1 MKTKISLPKI
11 DYNNIGKKI
20 NAVDIELELENG
32 CLTASAWIWNNIK
45 TDIIAGGQILDKI
58 LTYYPNNK
66 LVKKIVS
73 IWSQYHL
80 NDLTPGSPKQM
91 DYLKSL
97 KNQSYG
103 DLYTWQRTKLT
114 EVDLLIDKS
123 FLHNGKPYEYGSAWL
138 KTEIPENVQQEIFSI
153 INENKQA
160 A

>member
-1 MKTKISLPKI
+1 MKKTISLPKI
-11 DYNNIGKKI
+11 DFNNIGKKI
-20 NAVDIELELENG
+20 NAVDLEISFENG
-32 CLTASAWIWNNIK
+32 CFAASGTVWNNIK
-45 TDIIAGGQILDKI
+45 SDCIAAGQMLGEISKF
-58 LTYYPNNK
+58 YPNNK

-91 DYLKSL
+91 AYLKSL
-97 KNQSYG
+97 SKPS
-103 DLYTWQRTKLT
+103 DAEFYTWECEQLKK
-114 EVDLLIDKS
+114 VNLLIDES

-138 KTEIPENVQQEIFSI
+138 KTEITENVQQEIFSI

>member
-1 MKTKISLPKI
+1 MKKTISLPKI
-11 DYNNIGKKI
+11 DFNNIGKKI
-20 NAVDIELELENG
+20 NAVDIHLSFENG
-32 CLTASAWIWNNIK
+32 CFTASGTIWNNIK
-45 TDIIAGGQILDKI
+45 SDCIAAGQMLGEISKF
-58 LTYYPNNK
+58 YPNNK

-73 IWSQYHL
+73 IWRQYHL

-103 DLYTWQRTKLT
+103 DLYTWQRTKLA

>member
-1 MKTKISLPKI
+1 METKISLPKI
-11 DYNNIGKKI
+11 DFNNIGKKI
-20 NAVDIELELENG
+20 NAVDLEISFENG
-32 CLTASAWIWNNIK
+32 CFTASGTIWNNIK
-45 TDIIAGGQILDKI
+45 SDCIAAGQMLGEISKF
-58 LTYYPNNK
+58 YPNNK

-91 DYLKSL
+91 AYLKSL
-97 KNQSYG
+97 SKPSNAEF
-103 DLYTWQRTKLT
+103 YTWECEQLKK
-114 EVDLLIDKS
+114 VNLLIDKS

>member
-1 MKTKISLPKI
+1 MKKTISLPKI
-11 DYNNIGKKI
+11 DFNNIGKKI
-20 NAVDIELELENG
+20 NAVDLEISFENG
-32 CLTASAWIWNNIK
+32 CFAASGTIWNNIK
-45 TDIIAGGQILDKI
+45 SDCIAAGQILGEISKF
-58 LTYYPNNK
+58 YPNNK

-91 DYLKSL
+91 AYLKSL
-97 KNQSYG
+97 SKPSNAEF
-103 DLYTWQRTKLT
+103 YTWECEQLKK
-114 EVDLLIDKS
+114 VNLLIDES
-123 FLHNGKPYEYGSAWL
+123 FFHNYEPYKYGSSWL

>member
-1 MKTKISLPKI
+1 MERKISLPKI

-20 NAVDIELELENG
+20 NAVDIEISFKNG
-32 CLTASAWIWNNIK
+32 CFSASGFIWNHIK
-45 TDIIAGGQILDKI
+45 SDIISGGQILNKI
-58 LTYYPNNK
+58 LSYYPNNK
-66 LVKKIVS
+66 LVKKIVD

-91 DYLKSL
+91 VYLKSL
-97 KNQSYG
+97 SKPSNAEF
-103 DLYTWQRTKLT
+103 YTWECEQLKK
-114 EVDLLIDKS
+114 VNLLIDES
-123 FLHNGKPYEYGSAWL
+123 FLHNGKPYKYGTAWL